1 VICLVDLSGI
11 FWRNYFGCRSDV
23 DAYQITLEQ
32 IEGYCHAYEQTAV
45 CCDCGPLLR
54 AAWYPEYKAN
64 RDEKP
69 NDAIDSLRAI
79 EQQVQS
85 WKTPL
90 LKIRGYEADDLIAGL
105 VEQAWLDEVR
115 IVSSDKDLYQLITD
129 SVRLI
134 TTRGEVGEAEC
145 VAKFGV
151 RPTQMRD
158 FLALAGDASDNVKG
172 CPGIGPGRAR
182 DLLVRFGTL
191 DGVMSATDEEL
202 REVQGMGDKTIGS
215 LRAWPWCVGRDP
227 ATAVQLVTLLR
238 DAPVNLEELWNVAA

>member
-1 VICLVDLSGI
+1 MICLVDLSGI
-11 FWRNYFGCRSDV
+11 FWRNYFGSRSDV

-32 IEGYCHAYEQTAV
+32 VEGYRQAYEQIAV

-54 AAWYPEYKAN
+54 AEYFPEYKAN

-69 NDAIDSLRAI
+69 QDAIDSLRAI

-85 WKTPL
+85 WRTPL
-90 LKIRGYEADDLIAGL
+90 IKIRGYEADDVIATL

-115 IVSSDKDLYQLITD
+115 IISSDKDLYQLISD

-151 RPTQMRD
+151 RPAQIHD
-158 FLALAGDASDNVKG
+158 FLTLAGDASDNVPG

-191 DGVMSATDEEL
+191 AAVKSATEEEL
-202 REVQGMGDKTIGS
+202 REVRGMGDKTIGN
-215 LRAWPWCVGRDP
+215 LREWDP
-227 ATAVQLVTLLR
+227 TLAARLVALLR
-238 DAPVNLEELWNVAA
+238 DVPVKLEELWSDAA

>member
-1 VICLVDLSGI
+1 MICLVDLSGI

-32 IEGYCHAYEQTAV
+32 VEGYRQAYEQTAV

-54 AAWYPEYKAN
+54 KEWFPEYKAT

-69 NDAIDSLRAI
+69 EDALDSLRAI

-85 WKTPL
+85 WRTPL
-90 LKIRGYEADDLIAGL
+90 IRLRGYEADDVIATL

-115 IVSSDKDLYQLITD
+115 IISSDKDLYQLISD

-151 RPTQMRD
+151 KPEQMAD
-158 FLALAGDASDNVKG
+158 YLTLTGDSSDNIPG
-172 CPGIGPGRAR
+172 APGIGPGRAR
-182 DLLVRFGTL
+182 DLLVKFGTL
-191 DGVMSATDEEL
+191 AAVKAASEEEL
-202 REVQGMGDKTIGS
+202 RAVRGMGDKTLAS
-215 LRAWPWCVGRDP
+215 LSEWDP
-227 ATAVQLVTLLR
+227 AMAAKLVALIRNVPVTLE
-238 DAPVNLEELWNVAA
+238 DLWSQAA